1 MFFQIIETSSAG
13 NCAFLECGGANFL
26 IDAGVGVRRLE
37 SYLQER
43 SLTLDDIDAVFV
55 THEHSD
61 HCKSL
66 KYFAGKNAKI
76 FANRLTCESIRHS
89 ESRAASLS
97 WKIFEDGD
105 PFEFMG
111 VGVCAFSVPH
121 DTSDAVGYKFSFEG
135 RNIVWLT
142 DLGKPTILAREMAK
156 SAQILVL
163 ESNYCPRMLEN
174 SSRPYRL
181 KSRIKGSHG
190 HLSNSD
196 AIEILKSIPPENV
209 ERVYLAHI
217 SKECNSVSHISEL
230 LDEGVGAIRKY
241 IEIVPPFSESGT
253 PFSC

>member
-13 NCAFLECGGANFL
+13 NCAYLECGGANFL
-26 IDAGVGVRRLE
+26 IDAGIGVRRLE
-37 SYLQER
+37 SYLRGR

-66 KYFAGKNAKI
+66 KYFARRQAKI
-76 FANRLTCESIRHS
+76 FANRLTCESISHAEKETS
-89 ESRAASLS
+89 PLH
-97 WKIFEDGD
+97 WNIFEDGE

-135 RNIVWLT
+135 KNLVWLT

-156 SAQILVL
+156 TAQILVL

-181 KSRIKGSHG
+181 KTRIKGSHG

-196 AIEILKSIPPENV
+196 AIEILKSIPPESV
-209 ERVYLAHI
+209 EKVYLAHI
-217 SKECNSVSHISEL
+217 SKECNSVSHIAEL
-230 LDEGVGAIRKY
+230 LDAGVGAIRPR
-241 IEIVPPFSESGT
+241 IEIVRPFSESST
-253 PFSC
+253 PFCC